1 MPGKRSGSGHFIMAF
16 YYRFIQPVSSCD
28 MSLTDLLGEL
38 QRDPWTVA
46 TGKRP
51 LRSTGVAMSIAVGLL
66 EVRDRNLWLLAD
78 EKKRAAVK
86 FSKCQL
92 NPFVQGV
99 FPSRQFGGQGQVS
112 LQVSLSLCYQVFVYR
127 LIPFVLLTHKI
138 TAYEGPNSAC
148 LTAII
153 CKKELR

>member
-1 MPGKRSGSGHFIMAF
+1 MPGKRSGHFIMAF

-66 EVRDRNLWLLAD
+66 EVRDRHLLHLSD
-78 EKKRAAVK
+78 EKRAAVK

-99 FPSRQFGGQGQVS
+99 FPSRQFGGQGQAS
-112 LQVSLSLCYQVFVYR
+112 LQVSL
-127 LIPFVLLTHKI
+127 
-138 TAYEGPNSAC
+138 
-148 LTAII
+148 
-153 CKKELR
+153 

>member
-1 MPGKRSGSGHFIMAF
+1 MPGKRSGHFIMAF

-66 EVRDRNLWLLAD
+66 EVRDKNL
-78 EKKRAAVK
+78 
-86 FSKCQL
+86 
-92 NPFVQGV
+92 
-99 FPSRQFGGQGQVS
+99 
-112 LQVSLSLCYQVFVYR
+112 
-127 LIPFVLLTHKI
+127 
-138 TAYEGPNSAC
+138 
-148 LTAII
+148 
-153 CKKELR
+153 